1 MNRYL
6 LIATAILIAMS
17 FSSCNF
23 FGSGGISELKLI
35 PVKSGKEFQYIDK
48 EGKIV
53 INPQFNEA
61 TVFRNGLALVQS
73 SGNEPKWGFI
83 TDDGKYAITATYKD
97 ATVFS
102 DDLAWVV
109 SENAAP
115 TAINAKGEV
124 KITLTDAQSVRI
136 FKEGLAAYSVMD
148 SIGVKWGFVDKEG
161 KVKINPQF
169 SNAGN
174 FSNGK
179 CAVSNKEG
187 KWGFIDK
194 EGKIVINNQ
203 FDGAGEFMKG
213 KAVVNSGG
221 KSGVIDEDGKY
232 LINPQFSNMMVDN
245 DMFLF
250 EQDGKWGW
258 CDGEGKISINAQ
270 FKDAYPF
277 NNSDLAAVR
286 SGENFG
292 YIDKTGKIVIN
303 PQFDHAIP
311 FNGKLAL
318 VESSSKIGFIDREG
332 KYVINP
338 QFDEISND
346 LVIYMINGSSRYESV
361 ETDYFNVSAIA
372 SRINVTSPEG
382 FSINNQVSLIL
393 TKLKKSE
400 NDLYLY
406 GTEHMMFDNQKI
418 TNDASLSFYVLG
430 DVSKEVS
437 DGWYSKRVFN
447 PSAKASGFAYV
458 ISLSAKGYGKAKNVA
473 DEIEKSLTGFKKDE
487 TQSSETLK
495 VYNSDKLTVKINFE
509 ASRVVIMIN
518 PFINLAEIAAEQQRL
533 ADSVAR
539 ANSN

>member
-1 MNRYL
+1 MNSYL
-6 LIATAILIAMS
+6 LFATAILIAMS

-169 SNAGN
+169 SNTGN

-179 CAVSNKEG
+179 SAVSNKEG

-203 FDGAGEFMKG
+203 FDGAGEFVKG

-221 KSGVIDEDGKY
+221 KSGVIDENGKY

-258 CDGEGKISINAQ
+258 CDSEGKIIINAQ

-277 NNSDLAAVR
+277 NNNDLAAVR
-286 SGENFG
+286 SGESFG

-318 VESSSKIGFIDREG
+318 VISNSKIGFIDKDG
-332 KYVINP
+332 KYVLNP
-338 QFDEISND
+338 QFDDVSLD
-346 LVIYMINGSSRYESV
+346 LVTYMLNGSSRYESV
-361 ETDYFNVSAIA
+361 ETDRYESVE
-372 SRINVTSPEG
+372 T
-382 FSINNQVSLIL
+382 
-393 TKLKKSE
+393 
-400 NDLYLY
+400 DYY
-406 GTEHMMFDNQKI
+406 
-418 TNDASLSFYVLG
+418 NDAEQYRQDSIVFADSL
-430 DVSKEVS
+430 
-437 DGWYSKRVFN
+437 
-447 PSAKASGFAYV
+447 A
-458 ISLSAKGYGKAKNVA
+458 NV
-473 DEIEKSLTGFKKDE
+473 
-487 TQSSETLK
+487 
-495 VYNSDKLTVKINFE
+495 
-509 ASRVVIMIN
+509 
-518 PFINLAEIAAEQQRL
+518 AAEQMRL
-533 ADSVAR
+533 ADSI
-539 ANSN
+539 ANAQQYIN